1 MSNKHVVFGAGGVI
15 IGLLAGVAVGGA
27 VSESRMAEAIG
38 QSLTPAQEA
47 SAEAATSTQEALARL
62 EERLGTLEQAVN
74 DSKVDPDA
82 LTEGVRAS
90 TEGMSAKLD
99 EMQTALST
107 KISDTAKSQTEA
119 MKTALADISSGI
131 EESARIAAS
140 AVASAGGG
148 GGSGS
153 GEDASS
159 EAMSASE
166 TAELSE
172 AMGVGQTAIFADGA
186 LRVFVSRLDAQSGSA
201 RLSINGEPSMLGA
214 GGTTE
219 ASVGE
224 QTCAVSVMALTDE
237 GVTLGSDCKGAAQ
250 EEAEQ
255 QAAASEAPEN
265 GIKPGNVVSL
275 ADGAVRVFLSS
286 VDDENGMARIAVN
299 GVSTQSVAVGDSVDV
314 TSGDQNCTVTVTGIG
329 QGQAAFEATCG

>member
-153 GEDASS
+153 GGDASS

-250 EEAEQ
+250 Q

-265 GIKPGNVVSL
+265 GMKPGNVVSL

>member
-1 MSNKHVVFGAGGVI
+1 MSNKNVVFGVGGVLV
-15 IGLLAGVAVGGA
+15 GLLAGVAVGGA
-27 VSESRMAEAIG
+27 VSESKMSEAIG
-38 QSLTPAQEA
+38 RSLSPAQEA
-47 SAEAATSTQEALARL
+47 SAQAASSTQEALARL

-74 DSKVDPDA
+74 DSKVDPSA

-107 KISDTAKSQTEA
+107 KISDTSKSQTEA
-119 MKTALADISSGI
+119 MKTALSDISNGI

-140 AVASAGGG
+140 AVAAAGGG
-148 GGSGS
+148 SAS
-153 GEDASS
+153 GENGSS
-159 EAMSASE
+159 EAMSASD

-172 AMGVGQTAIFADGA
+172 PMGVGETAIFADGA

-201 RLSINGEPSMLGA
+201 RLSINGKSSMLGA
-214 GGTTE
+214 GGTTH

-224 QTCAVSVMALTDE
+224 QTCAVSVMALTDD

-265 GIKPGNVVSL
+265 GMKPGNAVSL

-286 VDDENGMARIAVN
+286 VDDQSGSARIAVN
-299 GVSTQSVAVGDSVDV
+299 GVTTQRVAVGDSVEV
-314 TSGDQNCTVTVTGIG
+314 SSGDQNCTVTVTGVG
-329 QGQAAFEATCG
+329 QGQAAFDAKCS